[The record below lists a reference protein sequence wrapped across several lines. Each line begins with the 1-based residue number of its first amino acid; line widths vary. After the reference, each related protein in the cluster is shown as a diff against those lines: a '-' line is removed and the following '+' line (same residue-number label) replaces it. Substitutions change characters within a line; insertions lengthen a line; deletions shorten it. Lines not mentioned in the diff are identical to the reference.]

1 MGRVLPNSTD
11 AADPSSS
18 TPDAADA
25 PLRRSRRGELGDS
38 SGASSASGASGASGA
53 SVSAESVSAGAIDA
67 EPESGE
73 SRERTRRR
81 DWRLGGRTVAPW
93 RERVLA
99 IALIAL
105 GVGVLGG
112 TALVTFVNAAW
123 APLAATVLL
132 WVAMLVA
139 IVYAFV
145 RSRPAGLLGFRA
157 QDLVFGLGIGLLLRL
172 VQGWVDVATGGTGAF
187 PTYPTIGGTL
197 PNGWLFN
204 DVIATVV
211 IAPVIEEFFFRGVIL
226 VALYTLL
233 RRPVGKIVAAAVAA
247 VASTGIFVLV
257 HALGGALA
265 VDQVISLTVVGLVCA
280 SLVLLTGRIWP
291 AVLAHMVYNGTY
303 VVLALIGTY
312 AG

>member
-1 MGRVLPNSTD
+1 M
-11 AADPSSS
+11 S

-25 PLRRSRRGELGDS
+25 PLRRTRRGEFGDS
-38 SGASSASGASGASGA
+38 AVASDASMHG
-53 SVSAESVSAGAIDA
+53 ESVDGESAVGGAA
-67 EPESGE
+67 EPEAGE
-73 SRERTRRR
+73 SPERTRRR
-81 DWRLGGRTVAPW
+81 DWRLGGRTVARW

-99 IALIAL
+99 LALIAL

-112 TALVTFVNAAW
+112 TALVTFVSASW
-123 APLAATVLL
+123 APLVATVLL
-132 WVAMLVA
+132 WVAMLIA

-172 VQGWVDVATGGTGAF
+172 VQGWVDAATGGTGAF
-187 PTYPTIGGTL
+187 PSYPTIGGSL

-204 DVIATVV
+204 DVIATVL

-291 AVLAHMVYNGTY
+291 AVLAHVVYNGTY

>member
-1 MGRVLPNSTD
+1 MGRVSPNSTD
-11 AADPSSS
+11 AAEPALSAPSSAPS
-18 TPDAADA
+18 STPLGTPDAADA
-25 PLRRSRRGELGDS
+25 PLRRARRGEPAGVSESDAAS
-38 SGASSASGASGASGA
+38 ESGSDAAS
-53 SVSAESVSAGAIDA
+53 ESD
-67 EPESGE
+67 SGE
-73 SRERTRRR
+73 SHERTRRR

-99 IALIAL
+99 VGLIAL

-112 TALVTFVNAAW
+112 TALVTFVSAPWAA
-123 APLAATVLL
+123 LAATVLL
-132 WVAMLVA
+132 WIAMLGA

-172 VQGWVDVATGGTGAF
+172 VQGWVDAATGGTGAF
-187 PTYPTIGGTL
+187 PSYPTIGESL
-197 PNGWLFN
+197 PDGWLFN
-204 DVIATVV
+204 DVVATVL
-211 IAPVIEEFFFRGVIL
+211 IAPVIEEFFFRAVIL

-233 RRPVGKIVAAAVAA
+233 RRPVGKIVAAAVAT

-265 VDQVISLTVVGLVCA
+265 VDQVISLTVVGLVCSA
-280 SLVLLTGRIWP
+280 LVLLTGRIWP

-303 VVLALIGTY
+303 VVLALIGTF